1 MNYPDSGNLIWYFSQ
16 RITECNLEIEKTI
29 KSTVFLLENLKNI
42 VSFTRFFKKTCTNH
56 LYTEKNGT
64 GVTLK
69 WKREKYILICG
80 RNDREKGFSVFMQ
93 DVPFPVF

>member
-1 MNYPDSGNLIWYFSQ
+1 MPDCSLK
-16 RITECNLEIEKTI
+16 TLKTI
-29 KSTVFLLENLKNI
+29 NSSLIPLENLKNI
-42 VSFTRFFKKTCTNH
+42 VSFTRFFKKICTNH

-69 WKREKYILICG
+69 WNREKFVLICG
-80 RNDREKGFSVFMQ
+80 RNDREKGFSAFMQ